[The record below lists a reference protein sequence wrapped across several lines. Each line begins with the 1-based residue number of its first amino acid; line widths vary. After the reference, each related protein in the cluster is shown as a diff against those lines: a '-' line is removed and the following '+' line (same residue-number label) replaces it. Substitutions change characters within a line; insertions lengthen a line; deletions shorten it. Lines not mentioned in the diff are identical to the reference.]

1 MTDAKSDLIADLV
14 ASRYRVLDAIGEGGM
29 GQVFLA
35 LDETLKRQVA
45 LKAIRADQRLN
56 PEAKARFVREARV
69 LSQLDHP
76 QICRVFD
83 YLETPDNDW
92 IVLEL
97 IEGQS
102 LRDAMR
108 RDLPWARRL
117 TVAQQIADVLVVT
130 HAAGVVHRDLKPG
143 NVMVTNSGD
152 IKVLDFGLSA
162 TLPPSGSTPAPD
174 NAAMPAAPPDPA
186 ALAETWSPGDGSRPP
201 SRPIDVSQ
209 YSSEAGSVKGT
220 VAYMSPEQARGEPVT
235 TASDMYSFGLVLQEL
250 FSGQPP
256 YGDTKDYVE
265 MLARAQR
272 GESLPPTGVPATV
285 RGLVTRLKSMAPAQR
300 PTAVDASERLQWIAD
315 RPRRLR
321 RNLAVAALVVIAVAG
336 AVRYTI
342 DLSRERN
349 AAIAAR
355 EEADK
360 RRGQAEGLIGFM
372 VGDLRTRL
380 AAVGRLEILDE
391 VGKQALAYFA
401 SVPAD
406 TLTDEELYRRSQALH
421 QLGQVRQAR
430 ADPDG
435 ALKAYEE
442 SLEQAQE
449 VVRRSPDNPTWQLGL
464 GTSHFYVG
472 DLKMRRNELPAALTH
487 FQAYKDIAE
496 RLAAR
501 DPSNFEWKLE
511 QSYGHSNVA
520 AIYSRQGNQAA
531 ARDELLKTA
540 ALQAEL
546 ATRKPEDLPLQ
557 TSRANNYNRLGIVQ
571 DALGELEA
579 AAASYAKE
587 LELYAIILARTP
599 QDTRIRRRLEVS
611 HIVRSHVVRALGQTE
626 AAAKHLTTAMN
637 EAEALVALDATN
649 ANWQRDLGVAQ
660 LAAGRIELDQGRT
673 RQAIDRF
680 RSALDRFEPLSRKT
694 PVSSEAVRDVAK
706 VNVGLAD
713 AFLAAGDLAAAFRHA
728 DTARVSLQAL
738 VDRQPK
744 DADARRDLAIAAN
757 TVGLV
762 WQARGNRERA
772 EAAWSDSLSLV
783 EPLAR
788 DSRDRVVL
796 EPWARSLIYLGR
808 SDQARIAHERLLA
821 IGFRE
826 PGYLRLKR
834 P

>member
-1 MTDAKSDLIADLV
+1 LTDATHRNAPDLV
-14 ASRYRVLDAIGEGGM
+14 ASRYRVLEAIGEGGM
-29 GQVFLA
+29 GQVYLA
-35 LDETLKRQVA
+35 VDETLKRQVA
-45 LKAIRADQRLN
+45 LKAIRAEQRLN

-69 LSQLDHP
+69 LSQLDHSH
-76 QICRVFD
+76 ICRVFD
-83 YLETPDNDW
+83 YLETPDSDW

-97 IEGQS
+97 IEGQT

-117 TVAQQIADVLVVT
+117 SVARQIADVLVVT

-162 TLPPSGSTPAPD
+162 TLPPAGHTPEH
-174 NAAMPAAPPDPA
+174 AAAAAVDAVPDPA
-186 ALAETWSPGDGSRPP
+186 ALAETWSPGDGTRPP
-201 SRPIDVSQ
+201 SRPISVSQ
-209 YSSEAGSVKGT
+209 FNSDPGSVKGT
-220 VAYMSPEQARGEPVT
+220 VAYMSPEQARGEPLT
-235 TASDMYSFGLVLQEL
+235 TASDMYSFGLLLQEL

-265 MLARAQR
+265 ILGRAQR
-272 GESLPPTGVPATV
+272 GDSLPPAGVPATV

-321 RNLAVAALVVIAVAG
+321 RNIGIAALAVIAIAG

-391 VGKQALAYFA
+391 VGTQALAYFA

-430 ADPDG
+430 ADLDG

-442 SLEQAQE
+442 SLAQAQE

-472 DLKMRRNELPAALTH
+472 DVKMRRNELADALTH
-487 FQAYKDIAE
+487 FLAYKDIAE

-520 AIYSRQGNQAA
+520 AIYQRQGHLPA
-531 ARDELLKTA
+531 ARDELLKVA
-540 ALQAEL
+540 ALQIDL
-546 ATRKPEDLPLQ
+546 AARKPDDLALQ
-557 TSRANNYNRLGIVQ
+557 ASRANNHNRLAIIQ
-571 DALGELEA
+571 DGLGELEA
-579 AAASYAKE
+579 AAATFAKE
-587 LELYAIILARTP
+587 LELYASILARTP

-611 HIVRSHVVRALGQTE
+611 HIFRSHVLRALGRTE
-626 AAAKHLTTAMN
+626 DAGTHLAAAVS
-637 EAEALVALDATN
+637 EAEALVALDPTN
-649 ANWQRDLGVAQ
+649 ANWQRDLGVAL
-660 LAAGRIELDQGRT
+660 LAAARIDLDQGRT
-673 RQAIDRF
+673 RQALDRF
-680 RSALDRFEPLSRKT
+680 RSALERFEPLSRKS
-694 PVSSEAVRDVAK
+694 PVSGEAVRDLAK
-706 VNVGLAD
+706 ANVGLGD

-728 DTARVSLQAL
+728 DAARVSLQAL
-738 VDRQPK
+738 ADKQPR
-744 DADARRDLAIAAN
+744 DVDARRDLAIAEN
-757 TVGLV
+757 TNGLV
-762 WQARGNRERA
+762 WKARGNMERA
-772 EAAWSDSLSLV
+772 AAAWSHGQSLI

-808 SDQARIAHERLLA
+808 ADEARVAHERLLA
-821 IGFRE
+821 LGFRE